1 MASRAERVE
10 SELVSLA
17 DWIERYFAS
26 RDLRLPPAI
35 AAGVASARAALALP
49 AVFGLVH
56 GLGHARHPLVPLGD
70 TNLKR
75 HVPRPQPGV
84 AKALGV
90 MLRAAQPATQKP
102 A

>member
-26 RDLRLPPAI
+26 RDLLPPPAI

-49 AVFGLVH
+49 ADDAACCDV
-56 GLGHARHPLVPLGD
+56 
-70 TNLKR
+70 
-75 HVPRPQPGV
+75 PGV
-84 AKALGV
+84 NILDGRCANCGGE
-90 MLRAAQPATQKP
+90 MRQGHPNPTPRAEAAPSS
-102 A
+102 